1 MTIAV
6 ESREPSA
13 GQAVAGR
20 DHLTR
25 GRASA
30 AIRGT
35 LWSLVSS
42 FVPGVLGFLVF
53 LASSRVLSPTE
64 FGIVAFAVSIASVGI
79 ALAPAGF
86 REALIQR
93 EKISSA
99 HLDTVFWL
107 CLGAALVIYAALC
120 VAGPFIGSA
129 AGQPMLAMLIPLVAA
144 RVIFDMAAAVPNAL
158 IVRTMSFK
166 MLALRTTVASV
177 VTALVC
183 LGLLWA
189 GFGLWAL
196 AFSQLAGSIAACIG
210 AMVGARW
217 LPGLRFDRNALA
229 DLRAFGLFSNGNHF
243 ITTINIDQLLIG
255 TLMGPTWLGIYS
267 FARRIFQILTDLL
280 SGALNLVS
288 YSLLSSM
295 QREPAKLREAYLLGT
310 FASSIVAF
318 PVFAGL
324 ALVAG
329 DLIPFAFGAAWI
341 PAVPVVQ
348 AFCVLGLLTAVGILQ
363 SSLIRSQGQAN
374 LCGSTILGKQLVT
387 VLYIFLFASW
397 GVVALTTSLV
407 ILNVLLWLPTLHM
420 VVSLLGI
427 SIWTYLRS
435 FAVPVAATLVM
446 GLCGWLVQQELA
458 AVEPL
463 LRLGATIGAAA
474 LSYGAMIA
482 LLGRSRIETLL
493 GFVRRRRG

>member
-1 MTIAV
+1 MTIATD
-6 ESREPSA
+6 A
-13 GQAVAGR
+13 TAGR
-20 DHLTR
+20 DHLTK
-25 GRASA
+25 GRAAA
-30 AIRGT
+30 AIKGT

-64 FGIVAFAVSIASVGI
+64 FGIVAFAVSIASVGV

-93 EKISSA
+93 QQITAA
-99 HLDTVFWL
+99 HLNTVFWL
-107 CLGAALVIYAALC
+107 CLGAALVIYGALC

-129 AGQPMLAMLIPLVAA
+129 AGQPLLASLIPLVGA

-196 AFSQLAGSIAACIG
+196 AFSQLAGSVAACIG

-217 LPGLRFDRNALA
+217 LPQLRFDRAALR

-255 TLMGPTWLGIYS
+255 ALMGPTWLGIYS
-267 FARRIFQILTDLL
+267 FARRIFQILTDLIA
-280 SGALNLVS
+280 GALNLVS

-295 QREPAKLREAYLLGT
+295 QNEPKKLREAYLLGT
-310 FASSIVAF
+310 FASSVVAF
-318 PVFAGL
+318 PVFSGL
-324 ALVAG
+324 ALVAP
-329 DLIPFAFGAAWI
+329 DLIPFAFGESWVS
-341 PAVPVVQ
+341 AVPVVQ

-363 SSLIRSQGQAN
+363 SSLIRSQGHAN
-374 LCGSTILGKQLVT
+374 LWFYYILGKQAVT
-387 VLYIFLFASW
+387 VLYIFLFAGW
-397 GVVALTTSLV
+397 GVVALTNSLV
-407 ILNVLLWLPTLHM
+407 ILNLTLWLPTLYM
-420 VVSLLGI
+420 VVRMLEI
-427 SIWTYLRS
+427 SAWTYLRS
-435 FAVPVAATLVM
+435 FALPVFATLAM
-446 GLCGWLVQQELA
+446 GICGWLVQLELA
-458 AVEPL
+458 TADPL
-463 LRLGATIGAAA
+463 LRLVTTIGAAA
-474 LSYGAMIA
+474 LSYGAIIVV
-482 LLGRSRIETLL
+482 LGRGQIKTLT
-493 GFVRRRRG
+493 GFVRRKR

>member
-1 MTIAV
+1 MTVA
-6 ESREPSA
+6 A
-13 GQAVAGR
+13 DTTAGR
-20 DHLTR
+20 DHLTK
-25 GRASA
+25 GRAAA
-30 AIRGT
+30 AIKGT

-64 FGIVAFAVSIASVGI
+64 FGTVAFAVSIASVGV

-93 EKISSA
+93 QQITSA
-99 HLDTVFWL
+99 HLNTVFWL
-107 CLGAALVIYAALC
+107 CVGAALVIYAALC
-120 VAGPFIGSA
+120 AAGSFIGTA
-129 AGQPMLAMLIPLVAA
+129 AGQPLLASLIPLVGA

-217 LPGLRFDRNALA
+217 LPQLQFDRDALR

-255 TLMGPTWLGIYS
+255 ALMGPTWLGIYS
-267 FARRIFQILTDLL
+267 FSRRIFQILTDLIA
-280 SGALNLVS
+280 GALNLVS

-295 QREPAKLREAYLLGT
+295 QSEPKKLREAYLMGT
-310 FASSIVAF
+310 FASSVVAF

-324 ALVAG
+324 ALVAP
-329 DLIPFAFGAAWI
+329 DLIPFAFGE
-341 PAVPVVQ
+341 
-348 AFCVLGLLTAVGILQ
+348 
-363 SSLIRSQGQAN
+363 
-374 LCGSTILGKQLVT
+374 
-387 VLYIFLFASW
+387 SW
-397 GVVALTTSLV
+397 
-407 ILNVLLWLPTLHM
+407 
-420 VVSLLGI
+420 VS
-427 SIWTYLRS
+427 
-435 FAVPVAATLVM
+435 A
-446 GLCGWLVQQELA
+446 
-458 AVEPL
+458 
-463 LRLGATIGAAA
+463 
-474 LSYGAMIA
+474 
-482 LLGRSRIETLL
+482 
-493 GFVRRRRG
+493 

>member
-1 MTIAV
+1 MTLTT
-6 ESREPSA
+6 ESNGS
-13 GQAVAGR
+13 R
-20 DHLTR
+20 DHLTK

-30 AIRGT
+30 AIKGT

-42 FVPGVLGFLVF
+42 FVPGALGFLVF
-53 LASSRVLSPTE
+53 LATSRVLSPPE
-64 FGIVAFAVSIASVGI
+64 FGIVAFAVSIASIGV
-79 ALAPAGF
+79 AVAPAGF

-93 EKISSA
+93 EKITPA

-107 CLGAALVIYAALC
+107 CVGAALLIYAALC
-120 VAGPFIGSA
+120 GAGPFVA
-129 AGQPMLAMLIPLVAA
+129 QAFAQPELALLIPLVAA

-196 AFSQLAGSIAACIG
+196 AFSQLAGSIAACAG

-217 LPGLRFDRNALA
+217 LPGRQFEMSALR
-229 DLRAFGLFSNGNHF
+229 DLRAYGLFSNGSHF
-243 ITTINIDQLLIG
+243 ITTLNLDQLLIG
-255 TLMGPTWLGIYS
+255 ALMGPAWLGIYS
-267 FARRIFQILTDLL
+267 FSRRIFQILTDLI

-295 QREPAKLREAYLLGT
+295 QREPEKLRSAYLLGT
-310 FASSIVAF
+310 FASSVVAF

-324 ALVAG
+324 ALVAP
-329 DLIPFAFGAAWI
+329 DFIPFAFGEAWI
-341 PAVPVVQ
+341 SAVPVVQ

-363 SSLIRSQGQAN
+363 SSLIRSQGQAD
-374 LCGSTILGKQLVT
+374 LWFYYILGKQLVT
-387 VLYIFLFASW
+387 VLYIFLFSSW

-407 ILNVLLWLPTLHM
+407 ILNCLLWLPTLRM
-420 VVSLLGI
+420 VVKLLGV
-427 SIWTYLRS
+427 SVWAYLAS
-435 FAVPVAATLVM
+435 FALPVAATLAM
-446 GLCGWLVQQELA
+446 WGCGWMVQHELA
-458 AVEPL
+458 DADVL
-463 LRLGATIGAAA
+463 VRLGTTIGAAA
-474 LSYGAMIA
+474 LSYGAVIV
-482 LLGRSRIETLL
+482 LLGRQRIKTLV
-493 GFVRRRRG
+493 GFVRRRG

>member
-1 MTIAV
+1 MTIAA
-6 ESREPSA
+6 EA
-13 GQAVAGR
+13 KAGR
-20 DHLTR
+20 DHLTK

-30 AIRGT
+30 AIKGT

-64 FGIVAFAVSIASVGI
+64 FGIVAFAVSIASVGV
-79 ALAPAGF
+79 AVAPAGF

-93 EKISSA
+93 EKITAA

-107 CLGAALVIYAALC
+107 CLGAALVIYSALC
-120 VAGPFIGSA
+120 VAGPFISTA
-129 AGQPMLAMLIPLVAA
+129 AGQPLLAALIPLVAA

-158 IVRTMSFK
+158 IVRTMAFK

-196 AFSQLAGSIAACIG
+196 AFSQLAGSVAACIG
-210 AMVGARW
+210 AMVGAHW
-217 LPGLRFDRNALA
+217 LPGLRFDRRALR
-229 DLRAFGLFSNGNHF
+229 DLWAFGLFSNGNHF

-255 TLMGPTWLGIYS
+255 TLMGPSWLGIYS
-267 FARRIFQILTDLL
+267 FARRIFQILTDLIA
-280 SGALNLVS
+280 GALNLVS

-324 ALVAG
+324 ALVSP
-329 DLIPFAFGAAWI
+329 DLIPFAFGQSWI
-341 PAVPVVQ
+341 SAVPVVQ

-374 LCGSTILGKQLVT
+374 LWFYYILGKQAVT
-387 VLYIFLFASW
+387 VLYIFLFAGW

-420 VVSLLGI
+420 VVRLLGI

-435 FAVPVAATLVM
+435 FALPVVATLVM
-446 GLCGWLVQQELA
+446 GGCGWVVQRQLGA
-458 AVEPL
+458 ASPP
-463 LRLGATIGAAA
+463 LRLFATIGAGA
-474 LSYGAMIA
+474 LSYGAIIV
-482 LLGRSRIETLL
+482 LLGRARIATLI
-493 GFVRRRRG
+493 GFVRRRG

>member
-1 MTIAV
+1 MSIVT
-6 ESREPSA
+6 
-13 GQAVAGR
+13 GTGAGR
-20 DHLTR
+20 DHLTT

-42 FVPGVLGFLVF
+42 LVPGALGFLVF
-53 LASSRVLSPTE
+53 LASSRVLSPAE
-64 FGIVAFAVSIASVGI
+64 FGIVAFAVSIASIGAAV
-79 ALAPAGF
+79 APAGF

-93 EKISSA
+93 TQISAA

-107 CLGAALVIYAALC
+107 CLGASLLIYAGLC
-120 VAGPFIGSA
+120 AAGPFIA
-129 AGQPMLAMLIPLVAA
+129 AASGEPLLAGLIPLVAA

-166 MLALRTTVASV
+166 LLALRTTLASV
-177 VTALVC
+177 ATALVC
-183 LGLLWA
+183 LGLLSA

-196 AFSQLAGSIAACIG
+196 ALSQLAGSVAACI
-210 AMVGARW
+210 AALAGARW
-217 LPGLRFDRNALA
+217 LPGLRFDRSALRE
-229 DLRAFGLFSNGNHF
+229 LRAFGLFSSGNHF
-243 ITTINIDQLLIG
+243 ITTLNIDQLLIG
-255 TLMGPTWLGIYS
+255 ALMGPGWLGIYS

-318 PVFAGL
+318 PVFSGL

-329 DLIPFAFGAAWI
+329 DLIPIAFGETWMS
-341 PAVPVVQ
+341 AVPVVQ

-363 SSLIRSQGQAN
+363 SSLIRSQGQAA
-374 LCGSTILGKQLVT
+374 LWFYYILGKQAVT
-387 VLYIFLFASW
+387 VLYIFLFSGW

-407 ILNVLLWLPTLHM
+407 ILNLLLWLPTLRM
-420 VVSLLGI
+420 VVQLLGI
-427 SIWTYLRS
+427 SLWAYLGS
-435 FAVPVAATLVM
+435 FALPVIATLTM
-446 GLCGWLVQQELA
+446 CGCGWLMQHQLA
-458 AVEPL
+458 EAAPL
-463 LRLGATIGAAA
+463 LRLGATMGAAV
-474 LSYGAMIA
+474 LSYGAVIV
-482 LLGRSRIETLL
+482 LLGTQRLETLA
-493 GFVRRRRG
+493 GFLRRR